1 MPAPRRARTRLAC
14 GLAATG
20 VAAALALAPL
30 AAVTGPVRQALAWVA
45 ALGLLLAA
53 TAALR
58 LGALLAPALVV
69 LLFEYSVVLVRR
81 GDRIHDAAPLVGA
94 GLLLYAE
101 LASWA
106 REAHPR
112 VGDERPVLVARATLV
127 AASTLAALGLGVLVL
142 LAAAVPAGGGLARLA
157 VGVVAATATLALVA
171 LVARPTSTRAPRG

>member
-14 GLAATG
+14 GLAATA

-30 AAVTGPVRQALAWVA
+30 AAVAGPLRQALAWLA

-53 TAALR
+53 AAALR
-58 LGALLAPALVV
+58 LERLLAPALVV
-69 LLFEYSVVLVRR
+69 LLAEYTVVLV
-81 GDRIHDAAPLVGA
+81 DRDDPVHVAAPLVGA

-106 REAHPR
+106 REARPR
-112 VGDERPVLVARATLV
+112 VRDERPVLVARAIML
-127 AASTLAALGLGVLVL
+127 AATVLAALGLGVLVL
-142 LAAAVPAGGGLARLA
+142 LAAAVPAGGGLTRLA

-171 LVARPTSTRAPRG
+171 LVARPTSTRAGRG

>member
-1 MPAPRRARTRLAC
+1 MPAPGRARTRLAC
-14 GLAATG
+14 GLAATA

-30 AAVTGPVRQALAWVA
+30 AAVGGTLRQALAWLA
-45 ALGLLLAA
+45 GLGLLLAA
-53 TAALR
+53 AAALR
-58 LGALLAPALVV
+58 LASLLAPALVV
-69 LLFEYSVVLVRR
+69 LLAEYTLVLVGR
-81 GDRIHDAAPLVGA
+81 GGRVHAAAPLVGA

-106 REAHPR
+106 REARPR
-112 VGDERPVLVARATLV
+112 VRDERPVLTARATMV
-127 AASTLAALGLGVLVL
+127 AASALAALGLGVLVL